1 MTSKVSAEVGLNTK
15 RTAVRLTG
23 LPLLY
28 LSFQT
33 LGIIYSDIGT
43 SPLYVLN
50 GIWPASGPMPSN
62 EDIVGG
68 ISAIIW
74 SLTLLPLLKY
84 VFVSLYF
91 GTKEGEGGSFALYQ
105 GLYPRED
112 IDFDADRTLT
122 GESLGKGPSKPRTLK
137 EKSRWPLLLW
147 CLFGTALTM
156 ADGIFTPAVSV
167 TSAVAG
173 IAVTKAS
180 VIHDIIPISVA
191 FLVALFVAQQFGTAR
206 LSFLFSPIAFLWF
219 LLLIGTG
226 IYNITFFPGIFRAF
240 DPSRAIL
247 LFVRTKDYDLLAG
260 VLLAVTGCE
269 AMFANL
275 GQFNAASIR
284 MSFCTFVYPGLVLA
298 YLGQGA
304 RLIHDGEP
312 VLANVFY
319 NTIPGPVNGPL
330 FWIMFV
336 FAVLATLIAS
346 QALITATFSLIQ
358 QVINSKAFPPIR
370 MYYTSETIQGQVYI
384 PAINWILMIATVVI
398 VVVFSNLA
406 NLTNA
411 YGFAVA
417 TVMMSTSLL
426 LAIQMYY
433 VKHLPVIVGLLYF
446 FTFGFFDA
454 LFWGASFKKVPH
466 GAWVPLLIGVILE
479 IIMVLWVW
487 AKSLEDRFDG
497 KNRMN
502 LRHFIH
508 QTPKHGENYAVD
520 EDETSED
527 REDISYYILQG
538 SGEDTSDKYV
548 DEKSGEKKELQR
560 IPSCAVF
567 HKLASGQ
574 GVPHTFVGF
583 IRQWPALP
591 RVVIFLSVC
600 IVPAARV
607 PVDERYVVSKVRTVE
622 GFYGVTY
629 YIGFRDNFDVEIDD
643 LIAKI
648 CTLERQLNPSVPESF
663 LQQIRSVSKTATHI
677 APHYHVVSRKVNT
690 GAISPIVNYLRAMLI
705 ESVYRRLATMFPE
718 TANWLTSADEIIHVG
733 INAVI

>member
-1 MTSKVSAEVGLNTK
+1 MSSGGSTELGLNAK
-15 RTAVRLTG
+15 RTAVKLTG
-23 LPLLY
+23 LPLVA

-50 GIWPASGPMPSN
+50 GIWPGGGPVPSE
-62 EDIVGG
+62 EDVIGG
-68 ISAIIW
+68 ISAIVW

-84 VFVSLYF
+84 VFISLYF

-112 IDFDADRTLT
+112 VDVDADRTLT
-122 GESLGKGPSKPRTLK
+122 GETLNGQENQKPRTLK
-137 EKSRWPLLLW
+137 EKARWPLLLW
-147 CLFGTALTM
+147 NMLHSLTM

-173 IAVTKAS
+173 IGVAKPS
-180 VIHDIIPISVA
+180 VVGDITVISIA
-191 FLVALFVAQQFGTAR
+191 FLVALFLVQQFGTAR
-206 LSFLFSPIAFLWF
+206 LSFLFSPISFLWF

-240 DPSRAIL
+240 DPSRAVL

-260 VLLAVTGCE
+260 ILLAVTGCE

-284 MSFCTFVYPGLVLA
+284 LSFCIFVYPALVLA

-304 RLIHDGEP
+304 RLIHDGAA
-312 VLANVFY
+312 VLPNMFY
-319 NTIPGPVNGPL
+319 NTIPGPVSGPL
-330 FWIMFV
+330 YWIMFV
-336 FAVLATLIAS
+336 FATLATLIAS
-346 QALITATFSLIQ
+346 QALITATFSLVQ
-358 QVINSKAFPPIR
+358 QVINSKAFPPIK
-370 MYYTSETIQGQVYI
+370 MLYTSETIQGQVYI
-384 PAINWILMIATVVI
+384 PAINWTLMIATIVI
-398 VVVFSNLA
+398 VAVFKNLG

-417 TVMMSTSLL
+417 TVMISTSLL

-433 VKHLPVIVGLLYF
+433 VKHFPIIISLCYF
-446 FTFGFFDA
+446 LIFGFFDA
-454 LFWGASFKKVPH
+454 LFWGASFKKIPH
-466 GAWVPLLIGVILE
+466 GAWVPLLIGGVLE
-479 IIMVLWVW
+479 LIMVLWVW
-487 AKSLEDRFDG
+487 AKSHEDKFDG

-508 QTPKHGENYAVD
+508 QTQKNGNDLD
-520 EDETSED
+520 EDSGSED
-527 REDISYYILQG
+527 MSYYFLEKESQADDGKEI
-538 SGEDTSDKYV
+538 V
-548 DEKSGEKKELQR
+548 DEKPSERKELQR

-567 HKLASGQ
+567 HKIASGP
-574 GVPHTFVGF
+574 GVPHTFIGF

-600 IVPAARV
+600 IVPTARV
-607 PVDERYVVSKVRTVE
+607 PTEERYVVTKVRTIE

-629 YIGFRDNFDVEIDD
+629 YIGFRDDFDVKIDD
-643 LIAKI
+643 LTDKI
-648 CTLERQLNPSVPESF
+648 CNLERQLNPAISEA
-663 LQQIRSVSKTATHI
+663 LIQEIRSVSRATTHV
-677 APHYHVVSRKVNT
+677 APHYHVVSKRVDT
-690 GAISPIVNYLRAMLI
+690 GVTSPVVNYLREILI